1 MARSSAFDNLPL
13 GYERSN
19 NPGWVKLAK
28 TPQTK
33 TIAKMKEEN
42 ADLKSQIDAQAA
54 MMAELAAKVDE
65 LAAKKG
71 KK

>member
-19 NPGWVKLAK
+19 NPGWVKPAK

-42 ADLKSQIDAQAA
+42 SELKDRLAQLEAA
-54 MMAELAAKVDE
+54 VDS
-65 LAAKKG
+65 LVNKKAKK
-71 KK
+71 